1 MSSITLKSTLI
12 KGLMAGLAAAIM
24 NSALFYAFK
33 NLGAINDTVQ
43 IMPGEPL
50 GVHNAIISSIF
61 SSVIA
66 SILYFV
72 ISLFARDAFRIFQRI
87 AWIMLLLSFFSPFL
101 FIPEVPVGYAISLNI
116 MHIVVAA
123 AVIYIMKKHIPFL
136 R

>member
-1 MSSITLKSTLI
+1 MSSITLKSSLI

-50 GVHNAIISSIF
+50 GVHNAIISSII
-61 SSVIA
+61 SSLIA
-66 SILYFV
+66 SIVYFV
-72 ISLFARDAFRIFQRI
+72 IAIFARDAFRIFQRI

-123 AVIYIMKKHIPFL
+123 AIIYIMKKHIPFL

>member
-1 MSSITLKSTLI
+1 MSSITLKSSLI

-50 GVHNAIISSIF
+50 GVHNAIISSIV
-61 SSVIA
+61 SALIA
-66 SILYFV
+66 SIVYFV

-87 AWIMLLLSFFSPFL
+87 AWFMLLISFFSPFL

-123 AVIYIMKKHIPFL
+123 AIIYIMKKHIPFL

>member
-12 KGLMAGLAAAIM
+12 KGLIAGLAAAIM

-66 SILYFV
+66 SIVYFV
-72 ISLFARDAFRIFQRI
+72 ISLFASDAFRIFQRI

>member
-1 MSSITLKSTLI
+1 MASITLKSTLI

-43 IMPGEPL
+43 IMPGESL
-50 GVHNAIISSIF
+50 GVHNAIISSII

-66 SILYFV
+66 SIVYFV
-72 ISLFARDAFRIFQRI
+72 IAFFTRDAFRIFQRI

-123 AVIYIMKKHIPFL
+123 AVIYIMKKNIPFL

>member
-1 MSSITLKSTLI
+1 MSSITLKSSLI

-66 SILYFV
+66 SIVYFV

-87 AWIMLLLSFFSPFL
+87 AWFMLLISFFSPFL

-123 AVIYIMKKHIPFL
+123 AIIYIMKKHIPFL

>member
-1 MSSITLKSTLI
+1 MSSITLKSSLI

-24 NSALFYAFK
+24 NSTLFYAFK

-66 SILYFV
+66 SIVYFV

-123 AVIYIMKKHIPFL
+123 AVIYIMKKHISFL

>member
-50 GVHNAIISSIF
+50 GVHNAIISSII
-61 SSVIA
+61 SSLIA
-66 SILYFV
+66 SIVYFG
-72 ISLFARDAFRIFQRI
+72 IALFARDAFRIFQRI

>member
-1 MSSITLKSTLI
+1 MSSITLKSSLI

-24 NSALFYAFK
+24 NSTLFYAFK

-50 GVHNAIISSIF
+50 GVHNAIISSIV
-61 SSVIA
+61 SSLIA
-66 SILYFV
+66 SIVYFV

-87 AWIMLLLSFFSPFL
+87 AWFMLLISFFSPFL

-123 AVIYIMKKHIPFL
+123 AIIYIMKKHIPFL

>member
-1 MSSITLKSTLI
+1 MASITLKSSLI
-12 KGLMAGLAAAIM
+12 KGLMAGLASAIM

-50 GVHNAIISSIF
+50 GVHNAIISSIV
-61 SSVIA
+61 SSVLA
-66 SILYFV
+66 SIVYFV
-72 ISLFARDAFRIFQRI
+72 ISLIAREAFRIFQRI
-87 AWIMLLLSFFSPFL
+87 AWFLLLLSFFSPFL

-123 AVIYIMKKHIPFL
+123 AVIYIMKKRIPFL
-136 R
+136 G

>member
-1 MSSITLKSTLI
+1 MSSITLKSSLI

-50 GVHNAIISSIF
+50 GVHNAIISSIV

-66 SILYFV
+66 SIVYFV
-72 ISLFARDAFRIFQRI
+72 IAIFARDAFRIFQRI

-123 AVIYIMKKHIPFL
+123 AVLYIMKKHLPFL
-136 R
+136 E